1 MGQTRVPGA
10 LGQSLSAGRAGA
22 CQVRCRVPRGQTRVP
37 VVAFGFK
44 LLDQVAA
51 DLRWVSACVLGR
63 AHVES

>member
-22 CQVRCRVPRGQTRVP
+22 CQVRCRVPRGQTRAP

-51 DLRWVSACVLGR
+51 DLHWVSACVLGR